1 MSESTHQP
9 TPQAGPEM
17 PRSGQPLS
25 ADARRLLA
33 EMSGAIEPQN
43 DALDMAALTQNMAD
57 ADTHADTHADAA
69 SVLLTPH
76 DDAKAR
82 AFADLLEHIDDSD
95 GTIVVDDAAALE
107 VAEKYRSEKQA
118 AHTTFDTDD
127 LLEEFTPSASDAAAN
142 EGAQDAV
149 DGGDG
154 GDGQVALTDAEI
166 DAVLGGDPFDEDGF
180 GEDGFEK
187 DERPTGRFGG
197 LLSRFRAGAGGVTR
211 LIGVRNAAAAY
222 DAQSGAS
229 LLPYT
234 IIRAIILVLVAA
246 VPPAVNL
253 AIIQPQISDNGR
265 KLTQIRSF
273 EAQMAENRKLADSM
287 AVRLSALEQ
296 DAKRRIDKLMPNR
309 ELESLFNRY
318 VAALQKYDIELQGYN
333 LSAID
338 DRKVIIGNRVQQ
350 ANLVELNLQ
359 GRYDVYVDIRKI
371 FVDEL
376 KIASVLKETMNPQTG
391 SPNLNIKASLMVP
404 TKRDYDAELD
414 DPAKKAAEAKK

>member
-9 TPQAGPEM
+9 NPQAGPEM

-57 ADTHADTHADAA
+57 ADTHADAA
-69 SVLLTPH
+69 PVLLTPH
-76 DDAKAR
+76 DDTKAR

-118 AHTTFDTDD
+118 AHTTFDTED
-127 LLEEFTPSASDAAAN
+127 LLEEFTPSSSDAAVN

-149 DGGDG
+149 DA

-180 GEDGFEK
+180 SEDGFEK
-187 DERPTGRFGG
+187 DEKSAGRFGG

-333 LSAID
+333 LLAID

-414 DPAKKAAEAKK
+414 DPAKKAEEAKK

>member
-9 TPQAGPEM
+9 NPQAGPEM
-17 PRSGQPLS
+17 PSSGQPLS

-33 EMSGAIEPQN
+33 EMSGATEPQN

-57 ADTHADTHADAA
+57 ADAHADAA
-69 SVLLTPH
+69 PVLLTPH
-76 DDAKAR
+76 DDVKAR

-127 LLEEFTPSASDAAAN
+127 LLEEFTPSSSDAAAN

-149 DGGDG
+149 DG

-187 DERPTGRFGG
+187 DEKPTGRFGG

-414 DPAKKAAEAKK
+414 DPAKKAEEAKK

>member
-9 TPQAGPEM
+9 NPQAGPEM
-17 PRSGQPLS
+17 PSSGQPLS

-57 ADTHADTHADAA
+57 ADAHADAA
-69 SVLLTPH
+69 PVLLTPH
-76 DDAKAR
+76 DDVKAR

-127 LLEEFTPSASDAAAN
+127 LLEEFTPSSSDAAAN

-149 DGGDG
+149 DG

-180 GEDGFEK
+180 GEDGFEN
-187 DERPTGRFGG
+187 DEKPTGRFGG
-197 LLSRFRAGAGGVTR
+197 LLSHFRAGAGGVTR

-376 KIASVLKETMNPQTG
+376 KIASVLKETMNPQAG

-414 DPAKKAAEAKK
+414 DPAKKAEEAKK

>member
-9 TPQAGPEM
+9 NPQAGPEM

-57 ADTHADTHADAA
+57 ADTHADAA
-69 SVLLTPH
+69 PVLLTPH
-76 DDAKAR
+76 DDTKAR

-118 AHTTFDTDD
+118 AHTTFDTED
-127 LLEEFTPSASDAAAN
+127 LLEEFTPSSSDAAVN

-149 DGGDG
+149 DA

-180 GEDGFEK
+180 SEDGFEK
-187 DERPTGRFGG
+187 DEKSAGRFGG

-333 LSAID
+333 LLAID

>member
-9 TPQAGPEM
+9 NPQAGPEM
-17 PRSGQPLS
+17 PSSGQPLS

-57 ADTHADTHADAA
+57 ADTHADAHADAA
-69 SVLLTPH
+69 PVLLTPH
-76 DDAKAR
+76 DDTKAR

-127 LLEEFTPSASDAAAN
+127 LLEEFTPSSSDAAAN

-149 DGGDG
+149 DG

-187 DERPTGRFGG
+187 DEKPIGRFGG

-211 LIGVRNAAAAY
+211 LIGVRNAAATY

-273 EAQMAENRKLADSM
+273 EAQTAENRKLADSM

-414 DPAKKAAEAKK
+414 DPAKKASEAKK

>member
-9 TPQAGPEM
+9 NPQAGPEM
-17 PRSGQPLS
+17 PSSGQPLS

-57 ADTHADTHADAA
+57 ADAHADAA
-69 SVLLTPH
+69 PVLLTPH
-76 DDAKAR
+76 DDTKAR

-127 LLEEFTPSASDAAAN
+127 LLEEFTPSSSDAAAN

-149 DGGDG
+149 DG

-187 DERPTGRFGG
+187 DEKPTGRFGG

-391 SPNLNIKASLMVP
+391 SSNLNIKASLMVP

>member
-9 TPQAGPEM
+9 NPQAGPEM

-57 ADTHADTHADAA
+57 ADADTDTHADAA
-69 SVLLTPH
+69 PVLLTPH
-76 DDAKAR
+76 DDTKAR

-107 VAEKYRSEKQA
+107 VAEKYCSEKQV
-118 AHTTFDTDD
+118 AHTTFDTED
-127 LLEEFTPSASDAAAN
+127 LLEEFTPSSSDAAVN

-149 DGGDG
+149 DA

-180 GEDGFEK
+180 SEDGFEK
-187 DERPTGRFGG
+187 DEKSAGRFGG

-253 AIIQPQISDNGR
+253 TIIQPQISDNGR

>member
-9 TPQAGPEM
+9 NPQAGPEM
-17 PRSGQPLS
+17 PSSGQPLS

-43 DALDMAALTQNMAD
+43 DSLDMSALTQNMAD
-57 ADTHADTHADAA
+57 ADTHADAA
-69 SVLLTPH
+69 PVLLTPH
-76 DDAKAR
+76 DDTKAR

-127 LLEEFTPSASDAAAN
+127 LLEEFTPSSSDAAVN

-149 DGGDG
+149 DA

-187 DERPTGRFGG
+187 DEKPTGRFGG

>member
-1 MSESTHQP
+1 MSESIHQP
-9 TPQAGPEM
+9 NPRAGPEM
-17 PRSGQPLS
+17 PRSGKPLS

-43 DALDMAALTQNMAD
+43 DSLDMAALTQNMAD
-57 ADTHADTHADAA
+57 TDTRADTVP
-69 SVLLTPH
+69 VLLAPH
-76 DDAKAR
+76 DDTKAR
-82 AFADLLEHIDDSD
+82 AFADLLAHIDDGD
-95 GTIVVDDAAALE
+95 GMIVVDDAAALE
-107 VAEKYRSEKQA
+107 VAEKYRREKQPVHA
-118 AHTTFDTDD
+118 TFDTDD
-127 LLEEFTPSASDAAAN
+127 LLEEFTPSSSDAAVN
-142 EGAQDAV
+142 ESAQDAINE
-149 DGGDG
+149 

-180 GEDGFEK
+180 GADGFEQDK
-187 DERPTGRFGG
+187 KPSGRFGG
-197 LLSRFRAGAGGVTR
+197 LLSRFRAGASGVTR
-211 LIGVRNAAAAY
+211 LIGVRNAAAAF

-265 KLTQIRSF
+265 KLTQIRGF
-273 EAQMAENRKLADSM
+273 EAQMAENRKLADST

-296 DAKRRIDKLMPNR
+296 DAKRRIDKLMPNS
-309 ELESLFNRY
+309 ELESLFNSY

-359 GRYDVYVDIRKI
+359 GRYDIYVDIRKI

-391 SPNLNIKASLMVP
+391 SPNLNIKASLIVP
-404 TKRDYDAELD
+404 TKREYDAELD
-414 DPAKKAAEAKK
+414 DPVKKAAEAKK